1 MSHDAA
7 AIVAGKETNS
17 MEETENKRITPLVVG
32 AAAAVMVVTLLT
44 IGALTGI
51 TPLAALHRTQDA
63 RDVAAKPL
71 ETQQQPA
78 RPERDRSMALCA
90 TCGIVESIRSMQV
103 DVQPD
108 ATSRADARAAKR
120 TVYRVTVHM
129 DDGSYRTISQPVEPG
144 YSVGEKVRVIDSSI
158 KTGG

>member
-1 MSHDAA
+1 MDQ
-7 AIVAGKETNS
+7 
-17 MEETENKRITPLVVG
+17 TENKRMTPLVMG
-32 AAAAVMVVTLLT
+32 AAAVVMIVTLLA

-51 TPLAALHRTQDA
+51 TPLGAFHSTQDA
-63 RDVAAKPL
+63 RDAAAKPL
-71 ETQQQPA
+71 ETRQPA
-78 RPERDRSMALCA
+78 PARTQRESAATLCA
-90 TCGIVESIRSMQV
+90 TCGTVESIRTMEI
-103 DVQPD
+103 DAQPNGTGR
-108 ATSRADARAAKR
+108 ATEARTARR

>member
-1 MSHDAA
+1 
-7 AIVAGKETNS
+7 
-17 MEETENKRITPLVVG
+17 MEESENKRMTPLIVG
-32 AAAAVMVVTLLT
+32 AAAAVMIVTLLA

-51 TPLAALHRTQDA
+51 TPLAPFYKTQDA
-63 RDVAAKPL
+63 HDPAAKPL
-71 ETQQQPA
+71 EMEQPASA
-78 RPERDRSMALCA
+78 RPERASSTALCA
-90 TCGIVESIRSMQV
+90 TCGTVESIHSMEI
-103 DVQPD
+103 DAQPD
-108 ATSRADARAAKR
+108 GTGRATNARAAKR

>member
-1 MSHDAA
+1 
-7 AIVAGKETNS
+7 

-32 AAAAVMVVTLLT
+32 AAAAVMIVTLLA

-51 TPLAALHRTQDA
+51 TPLAPFHRTQDA

-71 ETQQQPA
+71 ETQQPA
-78 RPERDRSMALCA
+78 RPERERSTASCV

-103 DVQPD
+103 DAQPD
-108 ATSRADARAAKR
+108 GTNRADARAARR